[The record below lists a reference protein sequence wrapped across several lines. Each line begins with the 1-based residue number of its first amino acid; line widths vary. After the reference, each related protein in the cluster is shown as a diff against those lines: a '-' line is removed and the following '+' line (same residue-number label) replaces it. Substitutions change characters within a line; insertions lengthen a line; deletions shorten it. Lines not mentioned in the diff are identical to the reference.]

1 MAEISHSQILERLI
15 RVEEKVD
22 RIDQNTQDVVKAF
35 GAAQGAFLVLEVLG
49 KVAKP
54 LLWIGGLF
62 AAAVVAWQNFKS
74 HF

>member
-1 MAEISHSQILERLI
+1 MSEISHSQILERLI

-35 GAAQGAFLVLEVLG
+35 NAAQGAFLVLEMLA
-49 KVAKP
+49 KIAKP
-54 LLWIGGLF
+54 LLWLGGLIT
-62 AAAVVAWQNFKS
+62 AAVVAWQNFKS